1 MDRRGRPTPA
11 SRPGRSVL
19 MDKLLEIIRSRQA
32 PGIMVFDQSHRLL
45 YSNREILGLIPEIL
59 TDEPNGERRI
69 SVPAEVVALCEQLR
83 RAPAAA
89 VGQDY
94 KLETTCAL
102 KVDGRQQVVSL
113 RAFLINGHG
122 GGHTPD
128 YVMVLVEKV
137 VANHEPDFARVQQ
150 DFNLSRRELEVLRK
164 ICAGSGNRAIADELF
179 ISEHTVK
186 DHIKNIMRKM
196 QVSSRNG
203 IIAALQN

>member
-1 MDRRGRPTPA
+1 
-11 SRPGRSVL
+11 

-32 PGIMVFDQSHRLL
+32 PGIMVFDQNHRLL

-69 SVPAEVVALCEQLR
+69 AVPPEVVALCKQLR
-83 RAPAAA
+83 RASAAA
-89 VGQDY
+89 GQDY

-137 VANHEPDFARVQQ
+137 VASHEPDFARVQQ

-164 ICAGSGNRAIADELF
+164 ICAGLPNRAIADELF

-186 DHIKNIMRKM
+186 DHIKHIMQKM
-196 QVSSRNG
+196 KVSSRNG
-203 IIAALQN
+203 IVAALQN

>member
-1 MDRRGRPTPA
+1 
-11 SRPGRSVL
+11 

-32 PGIMVFDQSHRLL
+32 PGIMILDHNHRLL
-45 YSNREILGLIPEIL
+45 YSNREILDLIPEIL
-59 TDEPNGERRI
+59 ADEPNGERRI
-69 SVPAEVVALCEQLR
+69 AVPPEVIGLCEQLR
-83 RAPAAA
+83 QVPEAAA
-89 VGQDY
+89 GQDY

-122 GGHTPD
+122 CGNTPD

-137 VANHEPDFARVQQ
+137 VASHEPNFAKVQQ

-164 ICAGSGNRAIADELF
+164 ICAGLSNGAIADQLF

-196 QVSSRNG
+196 KVSSRNG
-203 IIAALQN
+203 IIAALPN